1 MRREV
6 LWKLKRNIGGV
17 VLLLGERYNRRAT
30 SVGDRV
36 RIDESSSFA
45 GRYIQVSG
53 CGGQQK
59 KRERAA
65 TVGRQW
71 ELSAKNMCCNW
82 LSKKTFR
89 AVAQ

>member
-6 LWKLKRNIGGV
+6 LWKLKRNIGGG
-17 VLLLGERYNRRAT
+17 VLLLVERYNRRAT

-53 CGGQQK
+53 GGGGQQK
-59 KRERAA
+59 RGRESSSSNSRQA
-65 TVGRQW
+65 VGAERKEYVLQ
-71 ELSAKNMCCNW
+71 L
-82 LSKKTFR
+82 
-89 AVAQ
+89 AQ